1 MSNIGNTMVP
11 EKRKKLEEIKRR
23 RLLLQQQLHQ
33 KEIKNVKE
41 TKSIEQEAKEA
52 LKQASKIKV
61 AVESDELINKTQNNI
76 MKYIKSQRIQE
87 LAKTN
92 FNEYFPAFKPEV
104 YEEGTQWSNLKKDE
118 EDEDSVSE
126 DKEQVQEKPKQ
137 PLVVKKSKQVT
148 NVENKEE
155 EKKEYTVTLEEEGE
169 KYAKA
174 HKEEVNDFLR
184 YQKKYMERAINE
196 NDIYNM
202 FLNDDYEYLTSL
214 GDSNDLVHPILEFYD
229 SSTENRTIS
238 AIEWSLK
245 YPELLLS
252 CYTKRTD
259 EFFNQQ
265 NGLIHIWN
273 LANRKDPEFTFKNQ
287 AEIII
292 IRTRKKIV
300 SHIWLIRNTIV
311 TKSFY
316 Q

>member
-104 YEEGTQWSNLKKDE
+104 YEEGTQWSDLKKDE
-118 EDEDSVSE
+118 DDEDSVSE
-126 DKEQVQEKPKQ
+126 EKEQVQEKPKQ

-184 YQKKYMERAINE
+184 YQKNIWKEPLMKM
-196 NDIYNM
+196 IY
-202 FLNDDYEYLTSL
+202 
-214 GDSNDLVHPILEFYD
+214 
-229 SSTENRTIS
+229 
-238 AIEWSLK
+238 
-245 YPELLLS
+245 
-252 CYTKRTD
+252 
-259 EFFNQQ
+259 
-265 NGLIHIWN
+265 
-273 LANRKDPEFTFKNQ
+273 
-287 AEIII
+287 IIC
-292 IRTRKKIV
+292 
-300 SHIWLIRNTIV
+300 S
-311 TKSFY
+311 
-316 Q
+316 

>member
-174 HKEEVNDFLR
+174 HKEEVNDFLK

-252 CYTKRTD
+252 CYT
-259 EFFNQQ
+259 
-265 NGLIHIWN
+265 
-273 LANRKDPEFTFKNQ
+273 
-287 AEIII
+287 
-292 IRTRKKIV
+292 
-300 SHIWLIRNTIV
+300 
-311 TKSFY
+311 
-316 Q
+316 

>member
-214 GDSNDLVHPILEFYD
+214 GDSNDLVHPY
-229 SSTENRTIS
+229 
-238 AIEWSLK
+238 
-245 YPELLLS
+245 
-252 CYTKRTD
+252 
-259 EFFNQQ
+259 
-265 NGLIHIWN
+265 
-273 LANRKDPEFTFKNQ
+273 
-287 AEIII
+287 
-292 IRTRKKIV
+292 
-300 SHIWLIRNTIV
+300 
-311 TKSFY
+311 
-316 Q
+316 

>member
-1 MSNIGNTMVP
+1 MIIKRLII
-11 EKRKKLEEIKRR
+11 KRKKLEEIKRR

-174 HKEEVNDFLR
+174 HKEL
-184 YQKKYMERAINE
+184 
-196 NDIYNM
+196 
-202 FLNDDYEYLTSL
+202 
-214 GDSNDLVHPILEFYD
+214 LVDHMV
-229 SSTENRTIS
+229 
-238 AIEWSLK
+238 
-245 YPELLLS
+245 LL
-252 CYTKRTD
+252 C
-259 EFFNQQ
+259 
-265 NGLIHIWN
+265 
-273 LANRKDPEFTFKNQ
+273 
-287 AEIII
+287 
-292 IRTRKKIV
+292 
-300 SHIWLIRNTIV
+300 
-311 TKSFY
+311 
-316 Q
+316 